1 MNKQVSDIDITK
13 RKGLD
18 KRKRL
23 DAGVIRITMELHY
36 SSMESRSVK
45 VSPRKTKICLSSNE
59 FMIFNWFRAL
69 NTQISIFGSMLKYL
83 AMQAIRS
90 SNPKVSKVVT
100 FGIFFFTKWLLFIS
114 SSSSLGSTHSL
125 TWSITKRAPC

>member
-36 SSMESRSVK
+36 SSMESQSVK

-59 FMIFNWFRAL
+59 FMIFN
-69 NTQISIFGSMLKYL
+69 
-83 AMQAIRS
+83 
-90 SNPKVSKVVT
+90 
-100 FGIFFFTKWLLFIS
+100 
-114 SSSSLGSTHSL
+114 
-125 TWSITKRAPC
+125 